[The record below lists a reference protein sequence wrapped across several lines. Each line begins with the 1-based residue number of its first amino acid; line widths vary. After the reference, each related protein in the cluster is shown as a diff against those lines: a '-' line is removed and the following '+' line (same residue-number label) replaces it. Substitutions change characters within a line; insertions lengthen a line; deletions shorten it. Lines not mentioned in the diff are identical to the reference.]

1 MWNAFLCGLVRGV
14 AVFSNK
20 LPPSPYETEV
30 KSASFVDLWDSCLWR
45 ALDEAG
51 FARDGTEEGAELEIL
66 RSMPCQ
72 QRRKMLDRRCEL
84 VDAELAL
91 VNRAGTVLVLTQI
104 MTQLLYAGLAA
115 WIAYRG
121 FLFAKDD
128 ATSAAMLCVLA
139 AYGMVIGSRFVG
151 RHLWKSWRASVG
163 AQEVCFVE

>member
-30 KSASFVDLWDSCLWR
+30 
-45 ALDEAG
+45 
-51 FARDGTEEGAELEIL
+51 
-66 RSMPCQ
+66 
-72 QRRKMLDRRCEL
+72 RKMLDRRCEP

-104 MTQLLYAGLAA
+104 ITQLLFAGLAA